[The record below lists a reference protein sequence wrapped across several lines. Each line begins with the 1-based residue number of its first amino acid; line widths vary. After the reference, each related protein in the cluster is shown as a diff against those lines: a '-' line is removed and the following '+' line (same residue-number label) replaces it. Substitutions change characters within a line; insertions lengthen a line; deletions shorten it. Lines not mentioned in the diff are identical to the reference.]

1 MKNDCE
7 IVRDLLPLYADD
19 VCSPSSRE
27 LVEGHVRECPACR
40 DIMMKLMDSRI
51 EEKLHME
58 KMDVLEYGEKRFKR
72 RTATVGSVTSGVF
85 MIPILVCLII
95 NLTTGAGLSWFF
107 IVLAALGVAA
117 SLIVVPLTVPE
128 DKLLWTFCAF
138 CVSLMV
144 LLAVV
149 CLVTGGNWFW
159 IASSASL
166 FGLSVI
172 FLPFVVRAKPVQ
184 RLLRGANRVWVVLG
198 TDAVLFVHMMNCIT
212 GRAGLIFR
220 NILLTA
226 GVIAGAVMLALIMM
240 RKRGNGK

>member
-117 SLIVVPLTVPE
+117 SLIVVPLMVPE

-172 FLPFVVRAKPVQ
+172 FLPFVVRARPVKK
-184 RLLRGANRVWVVLG
+184 LLRGANRIWVVLG

>member
-128 DKLLWTFCAF
+128 NKLLWTFCAF
-138 CVSLMV
+138 CASLMV

-184 RLLRGANRVWVVLG
+184 KLLRGANRALVVLG

-226 GVIAGAVMLALIMM
+226 GVVAGAGMLALIIM

>member
-128 DKLLWTFCAF
+128 NKLLWTFCAF
-138 CVSLMV
+138 CASLMA

-172 FLPFVVRAKPVQ
+172 FLPFVVRARPVKK
-184 RLLRGANRVWVVLG
+184 LLRGANRVWVVLG

>member
-128 DKLLWTFCAF
+128 NKLFWTFCAF
-138 CVSLMV
+138 CASLMV

-172 FLPFVVRAKPVQ
+172 FLPFVIRAKPVQ
-184 RLLRGANRVWVVLG
+184 KLIRGANKPLLVLG
-198 TDAVLFVHMMNCIT
+198 VDAVLFVHMMNCIT
-212 GRAGLIFR
+212 GRAGLILK

-226 GVIAGAVMLALIMM
+226 GVLAGAVMIALIIL
-240 RKRGNGK
+240 RKRGIRK

>member
-172 FLPFVVRAKPVQ
+172 FLPFVVRARPVKK
-184 RLLRGANRVWVVLG
+184 LLRGANRVWVVLG

-226 GVIAGAVMLALIMM
+226 GVIAGAVMLALIIM

>member
-1 MKNDCE
+1 MNKDCE
-7 IVRDLLPLYADD
+7 VVRDLLPLYADN
-19 VCSPSSRE
+19 VCSPGSRE
-27 LVEGHVRECPACR
+27 LVESHVKGCPECR
-40 DIMMKLMDSRI
+40 NIMAKLLDGRI

-58 KMDVLEYGEKRFKR
+58 KVDVLEYGEKRFKR
-72 RTATVGSVTSGVF
+72 RTATVGSVTSGMF

-95 NLTTGAGLSWFF
+95 NILTGSGLSWFF

-128 DKLLWTFCAF
+128 DKLFWTFCAF

-184 RLLRGANRVWVVLG
+184 KLIRGVNKPLLILG
-198 TDAVLFVHMMNCIT
+198 VDAVLFVHMMNCIT
-212 GRAGLIFR
+212 GRAGLIFK
-220 NILLTA
+220 NVLLTA
-226 GVIAGAVMLALIMM
+226 GVIAGAVMIALIIL
-240 RKRGNGK
+240 RKRGIRK